1 VTLPTTRNV
10 FGRDYQRLQ
19 VDFNFT
25 Y

>member
-10 FGRDYQRLQ
+10 FDRDYRRLQ